1 MNHTILFVDD
11 EPRIT
16 NALKNVLRKEKYRI
30 LSADSAEKALEILST
45 ETVDVVVSDE
55 QMPGMSGSA
64 LISQIRREYPDTVR
78 IILTGHANLDAALRA
93 INEGEVYRYLT
104 KPCNGLDLAITIRR
118 ALQHKKIMAKCRQ
131 LLQSNRKQSSF
142 LQELEKQHHGITKLK
157 TTSTGAI
164 VLDEPDGDFDSLIQM
179 IDKELRKTEKFF
191 PSN

>member
-1 MNHTILFVDD
+1 MDHTILFVDD

-30 LSADSAEKALEILST
+30 LSADSAEKALEILRT
-45 ETVDVVVSDE
+45 EAVDVVVSDE

-78 IILTGHANLDAALRA
+78 IILTGHASLDAALRA

-131 LLQSNRKQSSF
+131 LLHSNRKQSSL
-142 LQELEKQHHGITKLK
+142 LQELEKQHHGITQLQ

-164 VLDEPDGDFDSLIQM
+164 VLDEPDDDFDSLIQM